1 MGSQYFLKS
10 QKRGESMQQFLQE
23 VIVVTNDFLW
33 SKLLIIMLLASGLFF
48 TFKSKFFQVRLLKD
62 MFRVLKEGAPDKN
75 GISPFQ
81 AFCISMAARVG
92 TGNITGIAIAIALGG
107 PGAIFWM
114 WIIAIIGSASS
125 FVESTL
131 AQIYK
136 IKDKD
141 GFRGGPAYYM
151 EKGLKKRWMGALFAV
166 LITLSFGIVFNAVQS
181 NTITVAFENSFGTD
195 RLTLGIIITIAFGII
210 TFGGIKRIAKLSE
223 YIVVFLAV
231 LYIGV
236 AVFVMLMNITKLP
249 DVISLIV
256 GHAFGLEQ
264 AAGGAIG
271 AALMN
276 GIKRGLFSNEAGMG
290 SAPNAAAAAT
300 TSHPVKQ
307 GLVQALGVFTSTLVI
322 CSSTAFIILFS
333 DAYQEPGL
341 SGIELTQ
348 ASLSTHIGAWASGF
362 LAIMVFLFSFSTLIG
377 NYYYGETNIEF
388 LHTNKAWLFIYR
400 ICVLAMVIF
409 GSVSK
414 VQLVW
419 DLADLFMGLM
429 VIVNLIA
436 IFLLSKVAFAALKD
450 YVKQRKAG
458 KDPVFYKDVLENHEG
473 VECWERSG
481 TEQKTE
487 SKNAI

>member
-1 MGSQYFLKS
+1 
-10 QKRGESMQQFLQE
+10 MQQFLQE

-181 NTITVAFENSFGTD
+181 NTITVAFENTFGTD
-195 RLTLGIIITIAFGII
+195 RLTLGIIITISFGII